1 MLEIVLDKIND
12 DTEAS
17 IHLTL
22 RIIYNVFLA
31 FEEHNKDQDIAKQ
44 LYTLIVPIALPVL
57 LEAFTKEEMG
67 AKGRAHTLVLFYL
80 MVRGIAWADG
90 MDNELVHNCL
100 DETFSSWMALFL
112 QIL

>member
-1 MLEIVLDKIND
+1 MIEMVLEKMND

-17 IHLTL
+17 IHLSL
-22 RIIYNVFLA
+22 RIIYNLFLA
-31 FEEHNKDQDIAKQ
+31 FEESSQDQELAKQ
-44 LYTLIVPIALPVL
+44 LYSLVVPISLPVL

-100 DETFSSWMALFL
+100 DETFNNWMALFL